1 MSLNKYMHN
10 RNPFYNNPPDFSK
23 LAKLYPEFEK
33 HCIIS
38 NGKCEIDF
46 KNNES
51 LKCLTCI
58 LLKDQFSNKLVFFI

>member
-1 MSLNKYMHN
+1 MHN

-23 LAKLYPEFEK
+23 LAKLYPDFAK

-38 NGKCEIDF
+38 NEKCDVDF

-51 LKCLTCI
+51 LKSLTCT
-58 LLKDQFSNKLVFFI
+58 LLKNQFSNKISYFGLKIRA